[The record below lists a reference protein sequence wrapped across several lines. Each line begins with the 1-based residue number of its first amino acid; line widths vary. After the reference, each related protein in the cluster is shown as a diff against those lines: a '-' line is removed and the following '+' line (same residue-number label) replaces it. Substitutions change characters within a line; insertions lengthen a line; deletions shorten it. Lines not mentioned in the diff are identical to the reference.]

1 MDTRKRIDIMRNITV
16 RIEDLDIFPGLER
29 QAEFFIDILR
39 RRYDVT
45 ILTDKVQKP
54 DILFFTC
61 YGGNNLKWNNS
72 IRIYYTAERDFP
84 NYNLCDYA
92 IGLSDIGIPN
102 RFLHFPIYVFYN
114 DLLRKYESIDP
125 TDVDPNWALER
136 EFCSTV
142 VSDPFRDRIYF
153 DLFKKLNEYKTIA
166 SGGRLDN
173 TTGFRVPDK
182 LEFIKNY
189 KFNLAFE
196 NMKAPGYVT
205 EKLLEPFVART
216 VPIYWGSSDWA
227 KKEFGEGGYI
237 DISDFD
243 TLDQAVEYIK
253 KVDNDNDLYM
263 QILRRGAQMSH
274 TYEEWCNILL
284 DYLTHIIEHGE
295 RIYDCRRNYSYNERS
310 IYYRIRDNKLVQL
323 YRKIIRAINHFRLYG
338 RHDVGEIYKT
348 H

>member
-1 MDTRKRIDIMRNITV
+1 MKEITV
-16 RIEDLDIFPGLER
+16 RIEDRDIFPFLEF
-29 QAEFFIDILR
+29 QAEFFVEILR
-39 RRYDVT
+39 RRYNVKV
-45 ILTDKVQKP
+45 LTEGTDEP

-61 YGGNNLKWNNS
+61 YGGDNLKWKKCM
-72 IRIYYTAERDFP
+72 RIYYTAERDYP

-102 RFLHFPIYVFYN
+102 RFLHFPTYVFYN
-114 DLLRKYESIDP
+114 DLLRKYENINRAEIDAE
-125 TDVDPNWALER
+125 WALDR

-142 VSDPFRDRIYF
+142 VSDMCRDGIYF
-153 DLFKKLNEYKTIA
+153 DFFKKLSEYKPIA
-166 SGGRLDN
+166 SGGRVGN

-182 LEFIKNY
+182 LAFIQNY

-205 EKLLEPFVART
+205 EKLMDSFVGLT
-216 VPIYWGSSDWA
+216 VPIFWGSSDWA

-243 TLDQAVEYIK
+243 TLDRAVDYIK
-253 KVDNDNDLYM
+253 KVDNDDELYI

-274 TYEEWCNILL
+274 TYDEWCDILL
-284 DYLTHIIEHGE
+284 DYLIEIIEHGE
-295 RIYDCRRNYSYNERS
+295 RIYDWRRNYSYNEKL
-310 IYYRIRDNKLVQL
+310 IYYRIRNHKAVQMC
-323 YRKIIRAINHFRLYG
+323 RKIIRTITYFRIYKWK
-338 RHDVGEIYKT
+338 DVGEIYRA